1 MEYHEYRFSSTAII
15 IQKYLEISRECT
27 LFIGKLVVIMVWYNI
42 VYSNVLLFSTVCVV
56 YCICDVVA
64 RKMCNFKMRKFLS
77 GIWQYWI
84 SLRAL
89 QTASLF
95 VLW

>member
-1 MEYHEYRFSSTAII
+1 M
-15 IQKYLEISRECT
+15 
-27 LFIGKLVVIMVWYNI
+27 WNI
-42 VYSNVLLFSTVCVV
+42 VYSNVLLCSTICVV

-64 RKMCNFKMRKFLS
+64 RKMYSIKMRKFLF
-77 GIWQYWI
+77 GIWHYWL